1 MAGIDLGIK
10 ILEVE
15 GHTFKAQI
23 WDSSGTNKPQS
34 FLEYYIKGAKGAFLV
49 YDITNKNSFDCLDEF
64 LKKFK
69 ELVDEK
75 AHVVIIGNKCDL

>member
-23 WDSSGTNKPQS
+23 WDSSGREKYQS
-34 FLEYYIKGAKGAFLV
+34 FLEYYIKGVKGAFLV
-49 YDITNKNSFDCLDEF
+49 YNK
-64 LKKFK
+64 
-69 ELVDEK
+69 
-75 AHVVIIGNKCDL
+75 